1 MAVGPQGNAYPA
13 ARLPQQCGSQT
24 AHLSVSDHQG
34 GPSLQCSQML
44 PQNLH
49 SPVGRRGRHAAEPP
63 ARLGGLA
70 AGGSSAEECLQHAV
84 GAASFP
90 RQGHGSFDLGED
102 LILSQDLGAQSAG
115 HFHQMAGT
123 VDSPPGDE
131 GMVKRAGGNPGGLAK
146 QHPGIEILSL
156 AQGEVDFR
164 AVAGGQHHGSRQPSS
179 TIRRSSSAAA
189 DLVKLSCSRSS
200 MGA

>member
-1 MAVGPQGNAYPA
+1 M
-13 ARLPQQCGSQT
+13 S
-24 AHLSVSDHQG
+24 
-34 GPSLQCSQML
+34 
-44 PQNLH
+44 
-49 SPVGRRGRHAAEPP
+49 P
-63 ARLGGLA
+63 ARRRRCQL
-70 AGGSSAEECLQHAV
+70 
-84 GAASFP
+84 P

-164 AVAGGQHHGSRQPSS
+164 AVAGGQHHGSP
-179 TIRRSSSAAA
+179 AAQFHHTA
-189 DLVKLSCSRSS
+189 VQLRGGGLGKAQLFAQFN
-200 MGA
+200 GA